1 MIDVQT
7 LNDALLTLAFC
18 VGLALLLAVS
28 IVAAGA
34 LTQWHERRAH
44 VRSIERLDQSAY
56 ASRVAARASDPTPF
70 SLNATVNIM
79 MPKRIA

>member
-18 VGLALLLAVS
+18 VGLALLLAIA

-34 LTQWHERRAH
+34 LTQRQERRAH
-44 VRSIERLDQSAY
+44 VRSIERHL
-56 ASRVAARASDPTPF
+56 AAAAAEGQDP
-70 SLNATVNIM
+70 AAV
-79 MPKRIA
+79 R

>member
-1 MIDVQT
+1 VVPVIDVQT

-34 LTQWHERRAH
+34 LTQWHDRRAH
-44 VRSIERLDQSAY
+44 VRSIERHLAAAAEDQDP
-56 ASRVAARASDPTPF
+56 AAVR
-70 SLNATVNIM
+70 
-79 MPKRIA
+79 